1 MRFLSRVWHPNPLPR
16 KSIPRHSPKLPR
28 PSRTCSGSR
37 GTRSWHPNVVVSQWD
52 LCLEMSL
59 SLAGEVA
66 YATLPPLVT
75 GFHDRPAGRCIVSE
89 RIGGTVQRTVGPAER
104 AAMRL
109 LSRVWHP
116 NPLPRK
122 SIPRHSPK
130 LPRPSRTCSGSRVNC
145 VMHPYI
151 GVNQRVRSGNE
162 SEPSGE
168 VDYAILSP
176 HVGFH
181 EGPRADA
188 S

>member
-1 MRFLSRVWHPNPLPR
+1 MSRTSALEQSVEPRPLNDASAEAGRAHLKVVEVSGRPTRGMSLSLPGEVAYATLLPRVWHPDPLPR

-89 RIGGTVQRTVGPAER
+89 RIGGTVQRTVGPAE
-104 AAMRL
+104 
-109 LSRVWHP
+109 
-116 NPLPRK
+116 
-122 SIPRHSPK
+122 
-130 LPRPSRTCSGSRVNC
+130 
-145 VMHPYI
+145 
-151 GVNQRVRSGNE
+151 
-162 SEPSGE
+162 
-168 VDYAILSP
+168 
-176 HVGFH
+176 
-181 EGPRADA
+181 
-188 S
+188 